1 MKLERNSHRV
11 DATGIAPSFFLN
23 HSALLTHVDTIK
35 KFSDILVLD
44 MTFLYKREHVR
55 ARTQFQ

>member
-1 MKLERNSHRV
+1 MKLERISHRV
-11 DATGIAPSFFLN
+11 DSTGIAPSFFLN

-44 MTFLYKREHVR
+44 MTFLYKKEHVR
-55 ARTQFQ
+55 A